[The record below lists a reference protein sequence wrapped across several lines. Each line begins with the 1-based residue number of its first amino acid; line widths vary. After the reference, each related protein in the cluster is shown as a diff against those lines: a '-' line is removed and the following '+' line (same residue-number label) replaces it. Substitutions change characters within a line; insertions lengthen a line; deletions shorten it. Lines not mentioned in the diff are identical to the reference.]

1 VERFPSPCFFH
12 WRTIRDFPVPFEA
25 ASEHDAF
32 LSSNAPRNTAERAPR
47 NKSFRVLFPRA
58 FILYLIRSKLELA
71 KMPAS
76 TSTCSL
82 ASNREAWQA
91 AAGNL
96 GPVVQKFQFP
106 ALRESWAG
114 TLARTVRTDSD
125 QSASSSLTW
134 SLGGRS
140 PGKVEPLLH
149 LALATLRLVKLS
161 IGRLKFACR
170 PLPGSSSDTRHS
182 WID

>member
-1 VERFPSPCFFH
+1 MLRFCGTLSIALFLSLAS
-12 WRTIRDFPVPFEA
+12 TIRDFPVPFEA

-47 NKSFRVLFPRA
+47 NKSFPVLFPRA
-58 FILYLIRSKLELA
+58 LILYLIRSKLELA

-82 ASNREAWQA
+82 ASNRGAWQA

-96 GPVVQKFQFP
+96 GPVVQEF
-106 ALRESWAG
+106 S
-114 TLARTVRTDSD
+114 RTVRTDSD